1 MRDNDWGISNYPMV
15 PGHEV
20 CSGEFCSEMNLPEL
34 FIRLSFNSI
43 AKYYLILT
51 NDGTSSFLLN
61 HWPGSPDA
69 SSSDQTAGCRQSRQN
84 RFRRPPAPGRPL
96 PPPSQTRRFL
106 QTSSR
111 AERRERRRRLRSLTR
126 VAQVGDRV
134 GVTWIRDSCNACQ
147 GRRRSPHPGTPIQA
161 GRLRWSVSHPG
172 QLQLSHARVSDACPT
187 PTHYPRKTDPP
198 PAVPSSSRAPSRPQA
213 RDIRSF

>member
-96 PPPSQTRRFL
+96 APTITNTPFL
-106 QTSSR
+106 
-111 AERRERRRRLRSLTR
+111 ADFLARRETRAAAEAPVPDPRRAGGGPSRRHL
-126 VAQVGDRV
+126 D
-134 GVTWIRDSCNACQ
+134 
-147 GRRRSPHPGTPIQA
+147 
-161 GRLRWSVSHPG
+161 PG
-172 QLQLSHARVSDACPT
+172 QLQRLPG
-187 PTHYPRKTDPP
+187 
-198 PAVPSSSRAPSRPQA
+198 
-213 RDIRSF
+213 

>member
-1 MRDNDWGISNYPMV
+1 MPPHRIKPQGVGRVVKIGSDV
-15 PGHEV
+15 HQLQAGH
-20 CSGEFCSEMNLPEL
+20 S
-34 FIRLSFNSI
+34 
-43 AKYYLILT
+43 
-51 NDGTSSFLLN
+51 
-61 HWPGSPDA
+61 
-69 SSSDQTAGCRQSRQN
+69 
-84 RFRRPPAPGRPL
+84 

-213 RDIRSF
+213 RDTPAGARASAQTRLALERTRRRGALSLVLTGSY